1 MERVNTQWRRKLL
14 RSSSVIL
21 LAVAWEWAA
30 RMHFVSD
37 FLLPSL
43 STVLVRLFDDVVSGD
58 LLFGLGLTM
67 LRTFAGFSM
76 AAVAGVVIG
85 VTIARF
91 RLVRWFFDPVVSVG
105 NPLPKIAF
113 LPIFILWFGVFD
125 WSKIAM
131 VAFSS
136 VFPVVVATWAA
147 TENVDK
153 YLIWSAQ
160 SLGVSRRALLWQI
173 VLPSAMPEVFTG
185 LQIALP
191 ISLIVVIICEMTMG
205 GEGLGGSM
213 MTSMRFADSPGVFSG
228 IVAIAIVGSVLV
240 KLMEILPR
248 GSWSGIRNPRAAERR
263 RGSEAE
269 HRSGRDARLRCR
281 RSSCRRRSGSAAPR

>member
-1 MERVNTQWRRKLL
+1 MEGVRKNKEWKRKLL
-14 RSSSVIL
+14 RSSSIIL
-21 LAVAWEWAA
+21 LAVAWEWGA

-43 STVLVRLFDDVVSGD
+43 SSVLIRLYEDTVSGD
-58 LLFGLGLTM
+58 ILVGLGLT
-67 LRTFAGFSM
+67 LVRTFAGFAI
-76 AAVAGVVIG
+76 AAVVGIVIG
-85 VTIARF
+85 VTIARLRF
-91 RLVRWFFDPVVSVG
+91 VRWFFDPVVSIG

-147 TENVDK
+147 TESVDK
-153 YLIWSAQ
+153 YLVWSAQ
-160 SLGVSRRALLWQI
+160 SLGVSRRELLWQI
-173 VLPSAMPEVFTG
+173 ILPSAMPEVFTG

-228 IVAIAIVGSVLV
+228 IVAIAIVGSALV
-240 KLMEILPR
+240 KLMEL
-248 GSWSGIRNPRAAERR
+248 IR
-263 RGSEAE
+263 
-269 HRSGRDARLRCR
+269 ARLLVWHQE
-281 RSSCRRRSGSAAPR
+281 SAHR

>member
-1 MERVNTQWRRKLL
+1 MERVNTQWKRKLL

-21 LAVAWEWAA
+21 LAVAWEWGA

-43 STVLVRLFDDVVSGD
+43 SSVLLRLWSDIVSGD
-58 LLFGLGLTM
+58 VLVGLGLT
-67 LRTFAGFSM
+67 LARTFAGFAM
-76 AAVAGVVIG
+76 AAVVGVVVG

-91 RLVRWFFDPVVSVG
+91 RFVRWFFDPIVSIG

-160 SLGVSRRALLWQI
+160 SLGVTRRELLWQI
-173 VLPSAMPEVFTG
+173 VLPSAMPGVFTG

-205 GEGLGGSM
+205 GQGLGGSM

-228 IVAIAIVGSVLV
+228 IVAIAIVGSLLV
-240 KLMEILPR
+240 TFMELVR
-248 GSWSGIRNPRAAERR
+248 
-263 RGSEAE
+263 
-269 HRSGRDARLRCR
+269 ARLLVWHQE
-281 RSSCRRRSGSAAPR
+281 SSGSRR

>member
-1 MERVNTQWRRKLL
+1 MERVESPWRRRIL
-14 RSSSVIL
+14 RSSSVVL
-21 LAVAWEWAA
+21 LAVGWEWAA

-43 STVLVRLFDDVVSGD
+43 STVLERLWSDIASGD
-58 LLFGLGLTM
+58 ILVGLGLTM
-67 LRTFAGFSM
+67 ARTFAGFSM
-76 AAVAGVVIG
+76 AAVAGIIIG
-85 VTIARF
+85 VTISRLRF
-91 RLVRWFFDPVVSVG
+91 VRWFFDPIVSIG

-147 TENVDK
+147 TESVDK
-153 YLIWSAQ
+153 YLVWSAQ
-160 SLGVSRRALLWQI
+160 SLGVTRRQLLWQI

-205 GEGLGGSM
+205 GQGLGGSM

-228 IVAIAIVGSVLV
+228 IVAIAIVGSALV
-240 KLMEILPR
+240 KLMELLR
-248 GSWSGIRNPRAAERR
+248 
-263 RGSEAE
+263 
-269 HRSGRDARLRCR
+269 ARLLVWHQETAR
-281 RSSCRRRSGSAAPR
+281 R

>member
-1 MERVNTQWRRKLL
+1 MERVESLWRRRIL
-14 RSSSVIL
+14 RSSSVVL
-21 LAVAWEWAA
+21 LAVGWEWAA

-43 STVLVRLFDDVVSGD
+43 STVLARLWNDILSGD
-58 LLFGLGLTM
+58 ILVGLGLTM
-67 LRTFAGFSM
+67 ARTFAGFSM
-76 AAVAGVVIG
+76 AAVAGIVIG
-85 VTIARF
+85 VTISRLRF
-91 RLVRWFFDPVVSVG
+91 VRWFFDPIVSIG

-147 TENVDK
+147 TESVDK
-153 YLIWSAQ
+153 YLVWSAQ
-160 SLGVSRRALLWQI
+160 SLGVTRRQLLWQI

-205 GEGLGGSM
+205 GQGLGGSM

-228 IVAIAIVGSVLV
+228 IVAIAIVGSALV
-240 KLMEILPR
+240 KLMELLR
-248 GSWSGIRNPRAAERR
+248 
-263 RGSEAE
+263 
-269 HRSGRDARLRCR
+269 ARLLVWHQESAR
-281 RSSCRRRSGSAAPR
+281 R

>member
-1 MERVNTQWRRKLL
+1 MERVEKSFISAVWKRRLL

-21 LAVAWEWAA
+21 LAVAWEWGA

-43 STVLVRLFDDVVSGD
+43 SSVLERLWEDTISGDVLVA
-58 LLFGLGLTM
+58 LGLT
-67 LRTFAGFSM
+67 LARTFAGFTM
-76 AAVAGVVIG
+76 AATAGIVIG
-85 VTIARF
+85 VTIARL
-91 RLVRWFFDPVVSVG
+91 RLVRWFFDPIVSVG

-153 YLIWSAQ
+153 SLVWSAE
-160 SLGVSRRALLWQI
+160 SLGVTRRALLWQI

-240 KLMEILPR
+240 KAMELT
-248 GSWSGIRNPRAAERR
+248 RR
-263 RGSEAE
+263 RLLVWHAEAA
-269 HRSGRDARLRCR
+269 H
-281 RSSCRRRSGSAAPR
+281 

>member
-1 MERVNTQWRRKLL
+1 MERVINRNWLRTLRRASLI
-14 RSSSVIL
+14 VIL
-21 LAVAWEWAA
+21 AIAWQVAAE
-30 RMHFVSD
+30 MHIVSD

-43 STVLVRLFDDVVSGD
+43 FNVLSRLVHDTLSGD
-58 LLFGLGLTM
+58 LLLGLGLT
-67 LRTFAGFSM
+67 LARTFAGFALAS
-76 AAVAGVVIG
+76 VAGVLIG

-91 RLVRWFFDPVVSVG
+91 RFVRWFFDPLVSVG
-105 NPLPKIAF
+105 NPMPKIAF

-125 WSKIAM
+125 WSKILM
-131 VAFSS
+131 VAFSA

-160 SLGVSRRALLWQI
+160 SLGVSRRQLLWQI

-191 ISLIVVIICEMTMG
+191 IALIVVIICEMTMG

-228 IVAIAIVGSVLV
+228 ILAIGIIGSILV
-240 KLMEILPR
+240 KLMELVR
-248 GSWSGIRNPRAAERR
+248 
-263 RGSEAE
+263 
-269 HRSGRDARLRCR
+269 ARLLVWHQE
-281 RSSCRRRSGSAAPR
+281 SAHR

>member
-21 LAVAWEWAA
+21 LAVAWEWGA

-43 STVLVRLFDDVVSGD
+43 STVLIRLFEDIVSGD
-58 LLFGLGLTM
+58 LLVGLGLTI

-76 AAVAGVVIG
+76 AAVIGVVIG

-91 RLVRWFFDPVVSVG
+91 RPIRWFFDPVVSVG

-228 IVAIAIVGSVLV
+228 IVAIAIVGSILV
-240 KLMEILPR
+240 KLMELVR
-248 GSWSGIRNPRAAERR
+248 
-263 RGSEAE
+263 
-269 HRSGRDARLRCR
+269 ARLLVWHQE
-281 RSSCRRRSGSAAPR
+281 SAHR

>member
-1 MERVNTQWRRKLL
+1 MEGVNPYGLWRRRLL
-14 RSSSVIL
+14 RSSSIVL
-21 LAVAWEWAA
+21 LAVAWEWGA

-43 STVLVRLFDDVVSGD
+43 SSVLTRLFQDIVSGEI
-58 LLFGLGLTM
+58 LVGLGLTM
-67 LRTFAGFSM
+67 VRTFAGFTL
-76 AAVAGVVIG
+76 AAVAGIVIG

-91 RLVRWFFDPVVSVG
+91 RFIRWFFDPVVSIG

-147 TENVDK
+147 TESVDK
-153 YLIWSAQ
+153 YLIWSAE
-160 SLGVSRRALLWQI
+160 SLGVSRRQLLWQI

-205 GEGLGGSM
+205 GQGLGGSM

-228 IVAIAIVGSVLV
+228 IVAIAIVGSILV
-240 KLMEILPR
+240 KLMEMLR
-248 GSWSGIRNPRAAERR
+248 
-263 RGSEAE
+263 
-269 HRSGRDARLRCR
+269 ARLLVWHQE
-281 RSSCRRRSGSAAPR
+281 SAHR

>member
-1 MERVNTQWRRKLL
+1 M
-14 RSSSVIL
+14 
-21 LAVAWEWAA
+21 A
-30 RMHFVSD
+30 RT
-37 FLLPSL
+37 L
-43 STVLVRLFDDVVSGD
+43 
-58 LLFGLGLTM
+58 
-67 LRTFAGFSM
+67 AGFAL
-76 AAVAGVVIG
+76 AAVAGVAIG

-91 RLVRWFFDPVVSVG
+91 RAIRWFFDPLVSIG
-105 NPLPKIAF
+105 NPCPKIAF

-131 VAFSS
+131 VAFSA

-153 YLIWSAQ
+153 YLVWSAE
-160 SLGVSRRALLWQI
+160 SLGVTKRQLLWQI

-228 IVAIAIVGSVLV
+228 IVAIGIVGSAVV
-240 KLMEILPR
+240 KCMELI
-248 GSWSGIRNPRAAERR
+248 RR
-263 RGSEAE
+263 RLLVWHQET
-269 HRSGRDARLRCR
+269 AR
-281 RSSCRRRSGSAAPR
+281 A

>member
-1 MERVNTQWRRKLL
+1 MERVNSQWKRKLL
-14 RSSSVIL
+14 RSSSLIV
-21 LAVAWEWAA
+21 LAVAWEWGA

-43 STVLVRLFDDVVSGD
+43 SAVLIRLFDDIMSGD
-58 LLFGLGLTM
+58 LLVGLGLTM
-67 LRTFAGFSM
+67 LRTFAGFAL
-76 AAVAGVVIG
+76 AAVAGIVIG

-91 RLVRWFFDPVVSVG
+91 RFARWFFDPVVSVG

-125 WSKIAM
+125 WSKILM

-160 SLGVSRRALLWQI
+160 SLGVGRRALLWEI

-191 ISLIVVIICEMTMG
+191 IALIVVIICEMTMG

-228 IVAIAIVGSVLV
+228 IVAIAIVGSLLV
-240 KLMEILPR
+240 KLMEVVR
-248 GSWSGIRNPRAAERR
+248 
-263 RGSEAE
+263 
-269 HRSGRDARLRCR
+269 ARLLVWHQE
-281 RSSCRRRSGSAAPR
+281 AAHR

>member
-1 MERVNTQWRRKLL
+1 MERVNIPWRRKLL
-14 RSSSVIL
+14 RSSSIIL
-21 LAVAWEWAA
+21 LAVAWEWGA

-43 STVLVRLFDDVVSGD
+43 SSVLIRLFDDVVSGD
-58 LLFGLGLTM
+58 LLVGLGLTM

-91 RLVRWFFDPVVSVG
+91 RLICWFFDPVVSVG

-160 SLGVSRRALLWQI
+160 SLGVGRRTLLWQI

-228 IVAIAIVGSVLV
+228 IVAIAIVGSILV
-240 KLMEILPR
+240 KLMEMLR
-248 GSWSGIRNPRAAERR
+248 
-263 RGSEAE
+263 
-269 HRSGRDARLRCR
+269 ARLLVWHQESTHR
-281 RSSCRRRSGSAAPR
+281 

>member
-1 MERVNTQWRRKLL
+1 MERVNAQWKRKLL

-21 LAVAWEWAA
+21 LAVAWEWGA

-43 STVLVRLFDDVVSGD
+43 SSVLERLWSDIISGD
-58 LLFGLGLTM
+58 ILTGLGLTM
-67 LRTFAGFSM
+67 ARTFAGFSM
-76 AAVAGVVIG
+76 AAGAGVIMG
-85 VTIARF
+85 VTISRLRF
-91 RLVRWFFDPVVSVG
+91 VRWFFDPIVSIG

-153 YLIWSAQ
+153 FVVWSAQ
-160 SLGVSRRALLWQI
+160 SLGVSQRQLLWQI
-173 VLPSAMPEVFTG
+173 VLPSAMPGVFTG

-205 GEGLGGSM
+205 GQGLGGSM

-228 IVAIAIVGSVLV
+228 IVAIAIVGSILV
-240 KLMEILPR
+240 KLMELLR
-248 GSWSGIRNPRAAERR
+248 
-263 RGSEAE
+263 
-269 HRSGRDARLRCR
+269 ARLLVWHQESSSSR
-281 RSSCRRRSGSAAPR
+281 R

>member
-1 MERVNTQWRRKLL
+1 MAGVTDIGVVEGAGRRKLLSPVWRRRIL
-14 RSSSVIL
+14 RSSSVVL
-21 LAVAWEWAA
+21 LAVAWEWGA

-43 STVLVRLFDDVVSGD
+43 SSVLERLWSDTISGD
-58 LLFGLGLTM
+58 VPIALGLT
-67 LRTFAGFSM
+67 LARTFAGFSM
-76 AAVAGVVIG
+76 AAILGVVIG
-85 VTIARF
+85 ITIARL
-91 RLVRWFFDPVVSVG
+91 RLVRWFFDPIVSVG
-105 NPLPKIAF
+105 NPCPKIAF

-153 YLIWSAQ
+153 YLIWSAE
-160 SLGVSRRALLWQI
+160 SLGVSRRELLWQI
-173 VLPSAMPEVFTG
+173 VLPSAMPGVFTG

-240 KLMEILPR
+240 KLMEIT
-248 GSWSGIRNPRAAERR
+248 RR
-263 RGSEAE
+263 RLLVWHAESE
-269 HRSGRDARLRCR
+269 R
-281 RSSCRRRSGSAAPR
+281 

>member
-1 MERVNTQWRRKLL
+1 MERVKSQWRRRLL
-14 RSSSVIL
+14 RSSSLIL

-43 STVLVRLFDDVVSGD
+43 SSVLIRLFHDTMSGD
-58 LLFGLGLTM
+58 LLIGLGLTLM
-67 LRTFAGFSM
+67 RTFAGFSL
-76 AAVAGVVIG
+76 AAVAGVIIG
-85 VTIARF
+85 VAIARF
-91 RLVRWFFDPVVSVG
+91 RYARWFFDPVVSVG
-105 NPLPKIAF
+105 NPMPKIAF

-125 WSKIAM
+125 WSKILM

-153 YLIWSAQ
+153 YLIWSGQ
-160 SLGVSRRALLWQI
+160 SLGVSRRALLWEI

-191 ISLIVVIICEMTMG
+191 IALIVVIICEMTMG

-228 IVAIAIVGSVLV
+228 IVAIAIAGSVLV
-240 KLMEILPR
+240 KLMEV
-248 GSWSGIRNPRAAERR
+248 IRSRLLVWHQESA
-263 RGSEAE
+263 
-269 HRSGRDARLRCR
+269 HR
-281 RSSCRRRSGSAAPR
+281 

>member
-1 MERVNTQWRRKLL
+1 MERINSQWRRKLL

-21 LAVAWEWAA
+21 LAVAWEWGA

-43 STVLVRLFDDVVSGD
+43 SSVLVRLFDDLVSGD
-58 LLFGLGLTM
+58 LLIGLGLT
-67 LRTFAGFSM
+67 LVRTFAGFSM

-105 NPLPKIAF
+105 NPCPKIAF

-205 GEGLGGSM
+205 GEGLGG
-213 MTSMRFADSPGVFSG
+213 
-228 IVAIAIVGSVLV
+228 
-240 KLMEILPR
+240 
-248 GSWSGIRNPRAAERR
+248 
-263 RGSEAE
+263 
-269 HRSGRDARLRCR
+269 
-281 RSSCRRRSGSAAPR
+281 

>member
-1 MERVNTQWRRKLL
+1 MERVSINWRRKLL

-21 LAVAWEWAA
+21 LAVAWEWGA

-43 STVLVRLFDDVVSGD
+43 SSVLVRLFQDVISGD
-58 LLFGLGLTM
+58 VLVGLGLTM
-67 LRTFAGFSM
+67 VRTFAGFAIAS
-76 AAVAGVVIG
+76 VAGIVIG

-91 RLVRWFFDPVVSVG
+91 RFIRWFFDPVVSIG

-160 SLGVSRRALLWQI
+160 SLGVKSRELLWQI

-205 GEGLGGSM
+205 GQGLGGSM

-240 KLMEILPR
+240 KLMEI
-248 GSWSGIRNPRAAERR
+248 IRR
-263 RGSEAE
+263 RLLVWHQESA
-269 HRSGRDARLRCR
+269 HR
-281 RSSCRRRSGSAAPR
+281 

>member
-14 RSSSVIL
+14 RSSSIIL
-21 LAVAWEWAA
+21 LAVAWEWGA

-43 STVLVRLFDDVVSGD
+43 SSVLTRLFQDVVSGEI
-58 LLFGLGLTM
+58 LVGLGLTM
-67 LRTFAGFSM
+67 VRTFAGFSL
-76 AAVAGVVIG
+76 AAVAGIVIG
-85 VTIARF
+85 VTIARI
-91 RLVRWFFDPVVSVG
+91 RVIRWFFDPVVSIG

-147 TENVDK
+147 TESVDK

-160 SLGVSRRALLWQI
+160 SLGVSRRELLWQI

-205 GEGLGGSM
+205 GQGLGGSM

-240 KLMEILPR
+240 KLMELLR
-248 GSWSGIRNPRAAERR
+248 
-263 RGSEAE
+263 
-269 HRSGRDARLRCR
+269 ARLLVWHQESVHR
-281 RSSCRRRSGSAAPR
+281 

>member
-1 MERVNTQWRRKLL
+1 MERVNAQWRRTLL

-21 LAVAWEWAA
+21 LAVAWEWGA

-43 STVLVRLFDDVVSGD
+43 SSVLTRLFEDIVSGD
-58 LLFGLGLTM
+58 ILVGLGLTM
-67 LRTFAGFSM
+67 LRTLAGFTI
-76 AAVAGVVIG
+76 AAAAGIVIG
-85 VTIARF
+85 ITIARI
-91 RLVRWFFDPVVSVG
+91 RVIRWFFDPVVSVG

-147 TENVDK
+147 TESVDK
-153 YLIWSAQ
+153 YLLWSAE
-160 SLGVSRRALLWQI
+160 SLGVSKRQLLWQI
-173 VLPSAMPEVFTG
+173 VLPAAMPQVFTG

-205 GEGLGGSM
+205 GQGLGGSM

-228 IVAIAIVGSVLV
+228 IVAIAIVGSLV
-240 KLMEILPR
+240 VKAMEL
-248 GSWSGIRNPRAAERR
+248 IRK
-263 RGSEAE
+263 
-269 HRSGRDARLRCR
+269 RLLVWHEEN
-281 RSSCRRRSGSAAPR
+281 AH

>member
-1 MERVNTQWRRKLL
+1 MERVNAQWKRKLL

-21 LAVAWEWAA
+21 LAVAWEWGA

-43 STVLVRLFDDVVSGD
+43 SSVLERLWSDIISGD
-58 LLFGLGLTM
+58 ILTGLGLTM
-67 LRTFAGFSM
+67 ARTFAGFSM
-76 AAVAGVVIG
+76 AAVAGVIMG
-85 VTIARF
+85 VTISRLRF
-91 RLVRWFFDPVVSVG
+91 VRWFFDPIVSIG

-153 YLIWSAQ
+153 FVVWSAQ
-160 SLGVSRRALLWQI
+160 SLGVSQRQLLWQI
-173 VLPSAMPEVFTG
+173 VLPSAMPGVFTG

-205 GEGLGGSM
+205 GQGLGGSM

-228 IVAIAIVGSVLV
+228 IVAIAIVGSILV
-240 KLMEILPR
+240 KLMELLR
-248 GSWSGIRNPRAAERR
+248 
-263 RGSEAE
+263 
-269 HRSGRDARLRCR
+269 ARLLVWHQESSSSR
-281 RSSCRRRSGSAAPR
+281 R

>member
-1 MERVNTQWRRKLL
+1 MERVNILWKRRIL
-14 RSSSVIL
+14 RSSSVVL
-21 LAVAWEWAA
+21 LAVAWEWGA

-43 STVLVRLFDDVVSGD
+43 SSVLIRLWDDVISGEI
-58 LLFGLGLTM
+58 LTGLGLTM

-76 AAVAGVVIG
+76 AAVAGIIIG
-85 VTIARF
+85 ITIARF
-91 RLVRWFFDPVVSVG
+91 RFVRWFFDPIVSIG

-136 VFPVVVATWAA
+136 VFPVIVATWAA

-153 YLIWSAQ
+153 FMIWSAE
-160 SLGVSRRALLWQI
+160 SLGVSRRQLLWQI
-173 VLPSAMPEVFTG
+173 ILPSSMPEVFTG

-191 ISLIVVIICEMTMG
+191 VSLIVVIICEMTMG
-205 GEGLGGSM
+205 GEGLGGTM

-240 KLMEILPR
+240 KLMEIV
-248 GSWSGIRNPRAAERR
+248 RR
-263 RGSEAE
+263 RLLVWHQESNVA
-269 HRSGRDARLRCR
+269 
-281 RSSCRRRSGSAAPR
+281 

>member
-1 MERVNTQWRRKLL
+1 MERVNIPWRRKLL
-14 RSSSVIL
+14 RSSSIIL
-21 LAVAWEWAA
+21 LAVAWEWGA

-43 STVLVRLFDDVVSGD
+43 SSVLIRLFDDVVSGD
-58 LLFGLGLTM
+58 LLVGLGLTM

-91 RLVRWFFDPVVSVG
+91 RLICWFFDPVVSVG

-160 SLGVSRRALLWQI
+160 SLGVGRRTLLWQI

-213 MTSMRFADSPGVFSG
+213 MTSMRFANSPGVFSG
-228 IVAIAIVGSVLV
+228 IVAIAIVGSILV
-240 KLMEILPR
+240 KLMEMLR
-248 GSWSGIRNPRAAERR
+248 
-263 RGSEAE
+263 
-269 HRSGRDARLRCR
+269 ARLLVWHQESTHR
-281 RSSCRRRSGSAAPR
+281 

>member
-1 MERVNTQWRRKLL
+1 MEGVNPYPLWRRRLL
-14 RSSSVIL
+14 RSSSIIL
-21 LAVAWEWAA
+21 LAVAWEWGA

-43 STVLVRLFDDVVSGD
+43 SSVLTRLFQDVVSGEI
-58 LLFGLGLTM
+58 LTGLGLTM
-67 LRTFAGFSM
+67 VRTFAGFTL
-76 AAVAGVVIG
+76 AAVAGIVIG

-91 RLVRWFFDPVVSVG
+91 RFIRWFFDPVVSIG

-147 TENVDK
+147 TESVDK
-153 YLIWSAQ
+153 YLIWSAE
-160 SLGVSRRALLWQI
+160 SLGVSRRQLLWQI

-205 GEGLGGSM
+205 GQGLGGSM

-228 IVAIAIVGSVLV
+228 IVAIAIVGSILV
-240 KLMEILPR
+240 KLMELLR
-248 GSWSGIRNPRAAERR
+248 
-263 RGSEAE
+263 
-269 HRSGRDARLRCR
+269 ARLLVWHQE
-281 RSSCRRRSGSAAPR
+281 SSHR

>member
-1 MERVNTQWRRKLL
+1 MERVNSPWKRKLL
-14 RSSSVIL
+14 RSSSLIV

-43 STVLVRLFDDVVSGD
+43 SSVLIRLFDDIMSGD
-58 LLFGLGLTM
+58 LLVGLGLTM
-67 LRTFAGFSM
+67 MRTFAGFSL
-76 AAVAGVVIG
+76 AAVAGIVIG

-91 RLVRWFFDPVVSVG
+91 RFARWFFDPVVSVG

-125 WSKIAM
+125 WSKILM

-153 YLIWSAQ
+153 YLIWSGQ
-160 SLGVSRRALLWQI
+160 SLGVGRRALLWEI

-191 ISLIVVIICEMTMG
+191 IALIVVIICEMTMG

-228 IVAIAIVGSVLV
+228 IVAIAIVGSILV
-240 KLMEILPR
+240 KLMEIVR
-248 GSWSGIRNPRAAERR
+248 
-263 RGSEAE
+263 
-269 HRSGRDARLRCR
+269 ARLLVWHQE
-281 RSSCRRRSGSAAPR
+281 SAHR

>member
-1 MERVNTQWRRKLL
+1 MARVENEQGFISPLWKRRLL

-21 LAVAWEWAA
+21 LAVVWEWGA

-43 STVLVRLFDDVVSGD
+43 SSVLERLWDDVISGD
-58 LLFGLGLTM
+58 VPVALGLTM
-67 LRTFAGFSM
+67 VRTFVGFSM
-76 AAVAGVVIG
+76 AAVVGVIVG
-85 VTIARF
+85 VTIARIN
-91 RLVRWFFDPVVSVG
+91 LVRWFFDPIVSVG

-153 YLIWSAQ
+153 YIVWSAE
-160 SLGVSRRALLWQI
+160 SLGVGRRALLWQI
-173 VLPSAMPEVFTG
+173 ILPSAMPGVFTG

-240 KLMEILPR
+240 KLMEIVRQRLLV
-248 GSWSGIRNPRAAERR
+248 WHAE
-263 RGSEAE
+263 
-269 HRSGRDARLRCR
+269 
-281 RSSCRRRSGSAAPR
+281 SAH

>member
-1 MERVNTQWRRKLL
+1 MERIATPWRRKLL

-21 LAVAWEWAA
+21 LAVAWEVGA

-43 STVLVRLFDDVVSGD
+43 SSVLARLFQDVVSGD
-58 LLFGLGLTM
+58 LLVGLGYTLI
-67 LRTFAGFSM
+67 RTFAGFTL
-76 AAVAGVVIG
+76 AATLGIVIG
-85 VTIARF
+85 VTIARV
-91 RLVRWFFDPVVSVG
+91 RPVRWFFDPVVSIG

-136 VFPVVVATWAA
+136 VFPVVVAIWAA

-153 YLIWSAQ
+153 YLVWSAQ
-160 SLGVSRRALLWQI
+160 SLGVSRRELLWQI
-173 VLPSAMPEVFTG
+173 VLPSAVRGVFTG

-205 GEGLGGSM
+205 GQGLGGSM

-228 IVAIAIVGSVLV
+228 IVAIAIVGSALV
-240 KLMEILPR
+240 KLMEIVR
-248 GSWSGIRNPRAAERR
+248 
-263 RGSEAE
+263 
-269 HRSGRDARLRCR
+269 ARLLVWHQETQR
-281 RSSCRRRSGSAAPR
+281 

>member
-1 MERVNTQWRRKLL
+1 MERVNALWKRKLL

-21 LAVAWEWAA
+21 LAVAWEWGA

-43 STVLVRLFDDVVSGD
+43 SSVLERLWSDIVSGD
-58 LLFGLGLTM
+58 ILTGLGLTM
-67 LRTFAGFSM
+67 ARTFAGFSM
-76 AAVAGVVIG
+76 AAVAGVVMG

-91 RLVRWFFDPVVSVG
+91 RFVRWFFDPIVSIG

-153 YLIWSAQ
+153 FIIWSAQ
-160 SLGVSRRALLWQI
+160 SLGVSQRQLLWQI
-173 VLPSAMPEVFTG
+173 VLPSAMPGVFTG

-205 GEGLGGSM
+205 GQGLGGSM

-228 IVAIAIVGSVLV
+228 IVAIAIVGSILV
-240 KLMEILPR
+240 KLMELLR
-248 GSWSGIRNPRAAERR
+248 
-263 RGSEAE
+263 
-269 HRSGRDARLRCR
+269 ARLLVWHQESSSSR
-281 RSSCRRRSGSAAPR
+281 R

>member
-1 MERVNTQWRRKLL
+1 MERVNANWRRTLL

-21 LAVAWEWAA
+21 LAVAWEWGA

-43 STVLVRLFDDVVSGD
+43 SSVLTRLFEDIVSGD
-58 LLFGLGLTM
+58 ILVGLGLTM
-67 LRTFAGFSM
+67 LRTLAGFTI
-76 AAVAGVVIG
+76 AAAAGIVIG
-85 VTIARF
+85 ITIARI
-91 RLVRWFFDPVVSVG
+91 RVIRWFFDPVVSVG

-147 TENVDK
+147 TESVDK
-153 YLIWSAQ
+153 YLLWSAE
-160 SLGVSRRALLWQI
+160 SLGVSKRQLLWQI
-173 VLPSAMPEVFTG
+173 VLPAAMPQVFTG

-205 GEGLGGSM
+205 GQGLGGSM

-228 IVAIAIVGSVLV
+228 IVAIAIVGSLV
-240 KLMEILPR
+240 VKAMEL
-248 GSWSGIRNPRAAERR
+248 IRK
-263 RGSEAE
+263 
-269 HRSGRDARLRCR
+269 RLLVWHEEN
-281 RSSCRRRSGSAAPR
+281 AH